1 MSTPPIPGTS
11 AYHGAAMQAGG
22 RRPTLVAV
30 AFIAV
35 FASTA
40 SCRQILGI
48 SDPPRPCSDP
58 LMIDDLEDGDVSICN
73 SGGRQGG
80 WFNFGDGSPAGDLSP
95 GDPFTPTAI
104 PDSQRGASRWA
115 ARFHGSGLIAPF
127 QSASNGSVQSHH
139 HASTPC
145 RNQPSF
151 ACFQ

>member
-58 LMIDDLEDGDVSICN
+58 LMIDDMEDGDVSICN

-80 WFNFGDGSPAGDLSP
+80 WFNFGDGSPGRGCTPVTRSS
-95 GDPFTPTAI
+95 PTAI

-115 ARFHGSGLIAPF
+115 AHFTARASAGGARSLASISTSTASAGVTYNANSAGLSSSG
-127 QSASNGSVQSHH
+127 
-139 HASTPC
+139 
-145 RNQPSF
+145 
-151 ACFQ
+151 